1 MRIWQRFSKF
11 TKPLEV
17 SSIIFRD
24 DLISRISEQRGAWQA
39 EWQLAKYLHCQ
50 ARVKTEIESERKTG
64 NMRHLRQSVST
75 LRRLNLCGLGQK
87 QTNDILDQLWERFDT
102 LNIFISSLLIGWGK
116 CLKPSHRM
124 RSANSTCWGLNWK
137 FNFLPMFLWPG
148 CCHKCVHNCH
158 LSWTHSKFTQ
168 NDKTQSRS
176 SSLRGA
182 GRSFCFLSHLSENSY
197 ATLKKF
203 THLPRSCAT
212 PSYLMSQWKIIKA
225 VNHCFGWNIIVN
237 LTL

>member
-1 MRIWQRFSKF
+1 MCGSDKDFLNSRNLWKWALLFFVMTWYRGYQSRGEPDKQSDNLPNTFIV
-11 TKPLEV
+11 KPGL
-17 SSIIFRD
+17 
-24 DLISRISEQRGAWQA
+24 
-39 EWQLAKYLHCQ
+39 
-50 ARVKTEIESERKTG
+50 KTEIESERKTE

-137 FNFLPMFLWPG
+137 FAFLPMFLWPG

-158 LSWTHSKFTQ
+158 LSWTHSEFTQ

-176 SSLRGA
+176 SS
-182 GRSFCFLSHLSENSY
+182 
-197 ATLKKF
+197 
-203 THLPRSCAT
+203 
-212 PSYLMSQWKIIKA
+212 
-225 VNHCFGWNIIVN
+225 
-237 LTL
+237 